1 MYSVARRFTGDEE
14 AARDLVQETL
24 LRAWRSF
31 APDDT
36 RTYNRS
42 WVFVIMRS
50 AVLDW
55 QRKVDRRIKMIAAP
69 GGELT
74 ELAPMDLT
82 EPFAPLPNMTEER
95 FREFLDDTVV
105 AALDALDP
113 PFREVIVLSVAGG
126 LGYRDIADV
135 MDCPAGTV
143 MSRLSRARRALRE
156 DLASYARQTGFLKES
171 RS

>member
-1 MYSVARRFTGDEE
+1 MYSVARRYAGGEE

-31 APDDT
+31 APDDA
-36 RTYNRS
+36 RTYSRS
-42 WVFVIMRS
+42 WLFVIMRS

-55 QRKVDRRIKMIAAP
+55 HRKADRRIKMVAPP

-74 ELAPMDLT
+74 ELAPIDLT
-82 EPFAPLPNMTEER
+82 EPFAPLPSMTEDR
-95 FREFLDDTVV
+95 FLEFLDDTVV
-105 AALDALDP
+105 EALDALDP
-113 PFREVIVLSVAGG
+113 PFREVIVLSVAGD
-126 LGYRDIADV
+126 LSYRDIAEV

-143 MSRLSRARRALRE
+143 MSRLSRARRTLRE
-156 DLASYARQTGFLKES
+156 NLAGYARQTGFLKES